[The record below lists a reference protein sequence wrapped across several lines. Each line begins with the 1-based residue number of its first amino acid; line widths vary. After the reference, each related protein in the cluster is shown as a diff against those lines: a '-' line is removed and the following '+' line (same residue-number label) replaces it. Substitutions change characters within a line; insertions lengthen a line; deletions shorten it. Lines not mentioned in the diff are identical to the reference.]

1 MNNEVVSNYFSSV
14 VCILFVLENSDLFL
28 KRCNLSFIWNE
39 QSVDASLKAIKNQG
53 IEWSV
58 DRFVLAEGVI
68 SASGWCGSI
77 RGQVISE
84 LNILLVFAD
93 DEEEKVALEM
103 GRSRPDVLA
112 LYPALGRYSGFFVH
126 RGIRRRDTPV
136 SVSLSMT
143 LEDGLCLR
151 APIPYYAEVQHEE
164 KAISK
169 LVLLRHYA
177 DRLFFHFARGNWRLI
192 WNRLLQHVP
201 ALMATR
207 VGNKTLAEILTN
219 LPGDMVLIVDHA
231 LGGGA
236 NYYREKRVSILLEQG
251 RTVLLWQFSPVTL
264 SFQLQ
269 VLRPEGRSGLFMVK
283 REAWVELTDCGQITE
298 VIFNNCVSYPDP
310 EQVPD
315 MLAAFLGHKQVRFT
329 FLIHDFFSVCPSH
342 FLLDYRRKHCGIPDI
357 EICRTCLPHIEDG
370 LVSMYRSRDIDLWR
384 VRWGNVLEK
393 ADEVVC
399 FSDNTQDLLL
409 RAYPRLS
416 NRVITVKP
424 HSVAYLNGS
433 YCYPIARESLKV
445 AVVGDINFH
454 KGSEVFVTLI
464 EAAQH
469 QGIAMEFLVVGT
481 LNANSKPDGIE
492 ETGPYQRDEL
502 GDILT
507 RHQVHMGLMLSIWP
521 ETFSYVTHEL
531 IKLRVPLFS
540 FAIGAQSDAVSAY
553 ELGCVHPLTEGMELL
568 SILLEFKERLDTILL
583 EKNTCHQ

>member
-1 MNNEVVSNYFSSV
+1 ME
-14 VCILFVLENSDLFL
+14 
-28 KRCNLSFIWNE
+28 RCNLSFTWNE
-39 QSVDASLKAIKNQG
+39 QSVDASLKAVKNQG

-93 DEEEKVALEM
+93 EEEEKVALET
-103 GRSRPDVLA
+103 GKSRLDVLA
-112 LYPALGRYSGFFVH
+112 LYPVLGRYSGFFVH
-126 RGIRRRDTPV
+126 RGIRRRDKPV

-143 LEDGLCLR
+143 LEDGLYLR
-151 APIPYYAEVQHEE
+151 APIPYYADVRHRE
-164 KAISK
+164 KAVLK
-169 LVLLRHYA
+169 LALLRHYA

-207 VGNKTLAEILTN
+207 VGNKTLVEILTN

-269 VLRPEGRSGLFMVK
+269 IFRPEERSELFQVE
-283 REAWVELTDCGQITE
+283 REAWVELADCSQITE

-315 MLAAFLGHKQVRFT
+315 MFAAFLGHKRVRFT
-329 FLIHDFFSVCPSH
+329 FLVHDFFSVCPSH

-357 EICRTCLPHIEDG
+357 EVCRACLPHIEDG
-370 LVSMYRSRDIDLWR
+370 LVSMYQSRDIDLWR
-384 VRWGNVLEK
+384 ARWGSVLEK

-399 FSDNTQDLLL
+399 FSENTRGLLL

-424 HSVAYLNGS
+424 HSVAYLNGN
-433 YCYPIARESLKV
+433 YRYPVAREPLKV

-454 KGSEVFVTLI
+454 KGSEVFVTLV
-464 EAAQH
+464 EAARH
-469 QGIAMEFLVVGT
+469 QNIAMEFLVVGT
-481 LNANSKPDGIE
+481 LNANSKPGGIE

-507 RHQVHMGLMLSIWP
+507 RHRVHMGLILSICP

-540 FAIGAQSDAVSAY
+540 FAMGAQGDAVSAY
-553 ELGCVHPLTEGMELL
+553 ELGCVHPLVGGMELL
-568 SILLEFKERLDTILL
+568 SILLEFKERLDTMLL
-583 EKNTCHQ
+583 RKDICRQ